1 MRLIQHT
8 YYYSLYLFKELLA
21 QNQKTMMTRIILF

>member
-8 YYYSLYLFKELLA
+8 YYYSFYLFKELLV
-21 QNQKTMMTRIILF
+21 QNQKTVMTRITLF